1 MTSFIEFLQDNP
13 LYIVGLAL
21 LIIFLIISLIKKAV
35 KLIVIAVILFVGYSY
50 FLNDSFS
57 GYDSL
62 KGNLESLENKADKV
76 VETAKE
82 VLDD

>member
-1 MTSFIEFLQDNP
+1 MASFIEFLQDNP

-57 GYDSL
+57 GYDNL
-62 KGNLESLENKADKV
+62 KGNLESLENKAEKV